1 MFNHGRGRGQVKH
14 MELGAIRSNHDRGRD
29 RKQFRFNH
37 GRGRGHGH
45 AVGIMPPPPPMSSIT
60 RFNHGRG
67 RGHGHAVGIILQE
80 QDTPP
85 PAPPSVAKK
94 KAADDNKYEK
104 IYRLF
109 LTGTSD
115 SVLGDVMEENIVAM
129 LKEYGLYNGEIP
141 SNIETMWEIIK
152 EHSGTKENILP
163 KKNFINLA
171 ISAEKHLHGQSI
183 TCRALIEWLA
193 AECRNKVS
201 DKVKRTHGGTISKC
215 SISKCCDIVNISA
228 YLFSAML
235 IWFLSFFGMVMTNDV
250 ADKYVIYNN
259 GTGADVWCYSSDG
272 IFNSTS
278 CTIAAWGNYY
288 ETFGVD
294 GCKVFKSFSYDNSER
309 MVGTTLFFYVV
320 FFLLISMKLC
330 ICPKGDPCCGP
341 GDLSPYKIRT
351 WHAALFEENS
361 GDKPKLLY
369 CQFYCFGWICCL
381 RAMNNKEAVLQI
393 QNASVMGIFLIFIT
407 VCRVMV
413 IAPGLF
419 QNTCCNRCGIIHTQG
434 TWKFFSVIFMASSFV
449 IAYSVFLFLFYCL
462 WKIIKGIFNCK

>member
-1 MFNHGRGRGQVKH
+1 MELGAIRSNHDRGRGRKQFRFNHGRGRGQVKH
-14 MELGAIRSNHDRGRD
+14 MELGAIRSNHDRGRG

-37 GRGRGHGH
+37 GRGRGHG
-45 AVGIMPPPPPMSSIT
+45 P
-60 RFNHGRG
+60 
-67 RGHGHAVGIILQE
+67 AVGIILQE

-215 SISKCCDIVNISA
+215 SISKCCGIVNISA

-288 ETFGVD
+288 GTFGVD
-294 GCKVFKSFSYDNSER
+294 GCKVFKSFSYDDSR
-309 MVGTTLFFYVV
+309 RSVDITLFFYVV

-351 WHAALFEENS
+351 WHAALFKENS

-381 RAMNNKEAVLQI
+381 PAMNNKEAVLQI
-393 QNASVMGIFLIFIT
+393 QNASLLGITYIVIM

-413 IAPGLF
+413 IAPGFF

-449 IAYSVFLFLFYCL
+449 IAYSVCLFLFYCL
-462 WKIIKGIFNCK
+462 WKIIKGM